1 MKKDST
7 QTNLITALYARL
19 SHEDELEGE
28 SNSIQNQKRILLEY
42 AEAHNLPNPQ
52 FYIDDGW
59 SGANFDRPDF
69 KRLISDM
76 EKGRIGVVVTKD
88 LSRLGRDYIKTGEYV
103 ELIFPDYNVRYIAI
117 NDNVD
122 TEKGET
128 DMVGFKNLFNEW
140 HAKDTSRKIKATYES
155 KKRRGERLGVNAPYG
170 YQKDP
175 THKGHLIPNPET
187 ENVVRWIAR
196 EFKKDQNIHRI
207 CRELEEQRILSPKAY
222 ADHKKGKSIKN
233 PEYQFNWNSHTIRD
247 ILHNPEYTG
256 CTVAG
261 RTRKPSYKRK
271 KQIRT
276 APEEWVITSNTH
288 EALISTEDFELI
300 QKLLEGRKR
309 EPKQGEPDKYANLLY
324 CADCGKRLY
333 INRNKERCY
342 AYYYCSTF
350 QNRGGKAC
358 TSHSIS
364 ERVLDEVLLY
374 VIRYY
379 TAEARSNPE
388 EFRKQVLFNLYQA
401 HKMSSQTSHVKIH
414 KGQQRLLV
422 IDQLME
428 KLFEEYALGK
438 MDEEHYRRQT
448 ERYKIERA
456 ELTQKIKELQETHA
470 RQNDDNKK
478 IDEFIRKANTYID
491 IRELTAEILTA
502 FVDWIMIHEKTPKGN
517 AAQDGRPI
525 QHEIDIYLRSGLG
538 LEIGNTKEKSP

>member
-103 ELIFPDYNVRYIAI
+103 ELIFPDYNVRYIAV

-401 HKMSSQTSHVKIH
+401 HEMSSQTSHDKIH

-438 MDEEHYRRQT
+438 MDEEYYRRQT
-448 ERYKIERA
+448 ERYKIERT

-478 IDEFIRKANTYID
+478 IDEFIRKANTYVD

-502 FVDWIMIHEKTPKGN
+502 FVDQIMIHEKQPKGT

-525 QHEIDIYLRSGLG
+525 QHEIDIYLRCGLG